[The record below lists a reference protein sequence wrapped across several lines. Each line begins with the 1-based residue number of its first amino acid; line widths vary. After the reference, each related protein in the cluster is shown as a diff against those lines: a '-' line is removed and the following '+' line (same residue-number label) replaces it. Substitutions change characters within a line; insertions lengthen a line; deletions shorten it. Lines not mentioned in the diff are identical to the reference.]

1 MPGRPRC
8 RSWYLIAMTLLVAL
22 QAPTP
27 AWAWGRL
34 DTALLPGSPRSTKPR
49 RKTVES
55 DDRYRRV
62 CVGMSF
68 ALDEKKAV
76 LATLFTQGRLTR
88 PAGDRSRRYKLVLGP
103 DDGARVVVRVAPARH
118 RTCERRAVG
127 GQLIGGRYAP
137 LYLEDAAE
145 SRARSRT

>member
-1 MPGRPRC
+1 
-8 RSWYLIAMTLLVAL
+8 
-22 QAPTP
+22 
-27 AWAWGRL
+27 
-34 DTALLPGSPRSTKPR
+34 
-49 RKTVES
+49 
-55 DDRYRRV
+55 
-62 CVGMSF
+62 MSF

-137 LYLEDAAE
+137 CSLEDAAE
-145 SRARSRT
+145 SRARSELERETATGRGRDSQLGPFGSSPHVFMTGKIFDVS